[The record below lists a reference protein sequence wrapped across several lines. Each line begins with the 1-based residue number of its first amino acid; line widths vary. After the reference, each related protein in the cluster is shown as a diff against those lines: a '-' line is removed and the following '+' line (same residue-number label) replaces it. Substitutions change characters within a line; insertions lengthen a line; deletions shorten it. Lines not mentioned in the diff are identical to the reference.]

1 MRFNGY
7 CRQTILP
14 FYFVL
19 VITYLLVGMCKA
31 EITVCN
37 NATIHANSST
47 FVSNL
52 NRVLDDLVETTSETG
67 YNSSSHGRSP
77 NAVYGLLQCRG
88 DLSQHECYNCSQHAK
103 MSIRQS
109 CRNDIGGR
117 GWFIFNGTESDKDEY
132 KCYLRYENYSFVS
145 TLDTFGYYIY
155 NLNNISNPD
164 DFDHAVRSLL
174 HNLSVKAYSPGSK
187 AFAAASSIDS
197 LFRNIYGL
205 VQCWRDISVSDCRS
219 CLSTAIETLFGYSQG
234 KPSGQALLGSCMVR
248 YEIYPFF
255 DSPSPSPQPPAESP
269 RIGIHS
275 PFSRPSATISKN
287 QSKKLPIILGSVGG
301 LLLALML
308 LCLIGMRHKHKF
320 SVFSMPISQRY
331 AGEVHED
338 VSGSLVSHEQIMYN
352 LETLQVATGNFHQ
365 DNKLGEGGFGPVYKG
380 IMSDGREI
388 AVKKLSLRSAQGK
401 TEFMNEVKLV
411 ANIRH
416 RNLVRLLGCCT
427 KGPERLLVYEYLP
440 NKSLDTFLF
449 HPEKRKHLNWQK
461 RYNIILGIARG
472 LLYLH
477 EDSQLRIIHRDI
489 KANNILLD
497 DKLNPKIADFGLAR
511 LFPEDETHV
520 HTRVAGTY
528 GYMAPEYAMRGQ
540 LSVKADVYSFGVLL
554 LEIVTGR
561 KNTDSNLPL
570 EAQNILEWTWRLYK
584 RGQILDVIDEELVR
598 SCPQEQAL
606 RCIHVGLLCTQAD
619 PALRPPFSNVI
630 LMISSNSV
638 TLGDP
643 TKPAFVNV
651 SHSHTS
657 KSSSGN
663 HADSEKDAISRASA
677 TTSSTTSSH
686 GALASSS
693 INDASISE
701 MEPR

>member
-1 MRFNGY
+1 
-7 CRQTILP
+7 
-14 FYFVL
+14 
-19 VITYLLVGMCKA
+19 
-31 EITVCN
+31 
-37 NATIHANSST
+37 
-47 FVSNL
+47 
-52 NRVLDDLVETTSETG
+52 
-67 YNSSSHGRSP
+67 
-77 NAVYGLLQCRG
+77 
-88 DLSQHECYNCSQHAK
+88 
-103 MSIRQS
+103 
-109 CRNDIGGR
+109 
-117 GWFIFNGTESDKDEY
+117 
-132 KCYLRYENYSFVS
+132 
-145 TLDTFGYYIY
+145 
-155 NLNNISNPD
+155 
-164 DFDHAVRSLL
+164 
-174 HNLSVKAYSPGSK
+174 
-187 AFAAASSIDS
+187 
-197 LFRNIYGL
+197 
-205 VQCWRDISVSDCRS
+205 
-219 CLSTAIETLFGYSQG
+219 
-234 KPSGQALLGSCMVR
+234 MVR

-255 DSPSPSPQPPAESP
+255 YSPSPSPQPPVESP
-269 RIGIHS
+269 RIGIDS

-301 LLLALML
+301 LLLALIL

-320 SVFSMPISQRY
+320 SVFSKPISQRY
-331 AGEVHED
+331 AGEVHEH
-338 VSGSLVSHEQIMYN
+338 VSGSLLSQEQIMYN

-388 AVKKLSLRSAQGK
+388 AVKKMSLRSAQGK

-416 RNLVRLLGCCT
+416 RNLARLLGCCT

-440 NKSLDTFLF
+440 NKSLDNFLF
-449 HPEKRKHLNWQK
+449 HAEKRKHLNWQK
-461 RYNIILGIARG
+461 RYNIILGVARG

-489 KANNILLD
+489 KASNILLD
-497 DKLNPKIADFGLAR
+497 DKLNPRIADFGLAK
-511 LFPEDETHV
+511 LFPEDESHV

-554 LEIVTGR
+554 LEIVSGR

-570 EAQNILEWTWRLYK
+570 EAQNLLEWTWRLYK

-606 RCIHVGLLCTQAD
+606 RCIHVGLLCVQAD

-643 TKPAFVNV
+643 SKPAFVNV
-651 SHSHTS
+651 SHSHKS
-657 KSSSGN
+657 KSSSGTYE
-663 HADSEKDAISRASA
+663 DSQTDGMSRASA
-677 TTSSTTSSH
+677 TTSSSASPASH
-686 GALASSS
+686 GALAPFS